1 MSRLREEFHVK
12 MQLKGKVFSDTNVF
26 IYFFSSIDLDKKE
39 ISSKII
45 KASFKFDR
53 ICVSY
58 QVIQEFSNVMLT
70 KAQPPM
76 KKQDISSFI
85 DKILDPICSFYPSID
100 FYKNALKLREK
111 NKLSYYGSLIA
122 LAALELEC
130 DYLLSEDF
138 NDGMKINKLKIINPF
153 KIRNKKVLNLFL

>member
-12 MQLKGKVFSDTNVF
+12 KQMKGKVFTDTNVL

-85 DKILDPICSFYPSID
+85 D
-100 FYKNALKLREK
+100 
-111 NKLSYYGSLIA
+111 
-122 LAALELEC
+122 
-130 DYLLSEDF
+130 
-138 NDGMKINKLKIINPF
+138 
-153 KIRNKKVLNLFL
+153 